1 MRSNRLYTI
10 LKTNMGFVILA
21 ILASSIIMFGGIG
34 VYLVEHKHQGADITK
49 LGDALWWAVV
59 TITTV

>member
-1 MRSNRLYTI
+1 
-10 LKTNMGFVILA
+10 MGFVILA